1 MEFNGASLIAILVV
15 LSSVG
20 AIYASD
26 PDILTDFVVPAGQN
40 PLNLTGNFFTCTGF
54 RDVLKNNLTGQTTV
68 KVTKGVAALEF
79 SELNGLGLSMAVLQF
94 PVGGLN
100 PPHTHPRASELL
112 YLVNGSLLVGLV
124 DTTGKLFTQTLISGD
139 LFVFPK
145 GLLHYQLNKD
155 SAYEALAISSF
166 ASANAG
172 TVSVPSTLFTNGI
185 PDDVL
190 AKSFKTYTETIELLK
205 AGLKST
211 HHS

>member
-1 MEFNGASLIAILVV
+1 MYVFKHFEFSMAPGGEPTEKTSKTKPASPLKSSQ
-15 LSSVG
+15 LSATWAEPTKFDWQFLHFHG
-20 AIYASD
+20 I
-26 PDILTDFVVPAGQN
+26 
-40 PLNLTGNFFTCTGF
+40 
-54 RDVLKNNLTGQTTV
+54 RDVLKSNLTGQTAV
-68 KVTKGVAALEF
+68 KVTKAVAAEF
-79 SELNGLGLSMAVLQF
+79 PLLNGLGVSMAVLQF

-112 YLVNGSLLVGLV
+112 FLVDGSLLVGVV

-155 SAYEALAISSF
+155 ADNEALAISAF
-166 ASANAG
+166 GSANAG
-172 TVSVPSTLFTNGI
+172 TVSVPSTLFTTGI

-190 AKSFKTYTETIELLK
+190 AKSFKTNTQTIELLK

-211 HHS
+211 